1 MEHYRYYPG
10 NMSGDASGDM
20 LYAKYGYLDYSYNN
34 GSPYYFNESVSKE
47 DKESTNT
54 EDKQG
59 NRSTF
64 VIIGCLIIIC
74 AMILILEFLKD
85 FYL

>member
-34 GSPYYFNESVSKE
+34 GSPYYFNESVSK
-47 DKESTNT
+47 DTESTNT

-59 NRSTF
+59 NRATF
-64 VIIGCLIIIC
+64 VILGGLIIIC